1 MEELVMNKPRKMS
14 SNPLLFT
21 LIELLVVI
29 AIIAILASMLLPAL
43 AKARDRARALQCG
56 NNLRQINMAIVF
68 YENDQEQDYFMPYL
82 HKTAS
87 DATTGNQNWGLR
99 MYFAGYLD
107 GFKRAT
113 VHDNSAPQ
121 YYLEPFRC
129 PSNTDSVRTSGG
141 KTFPGPRL
149 DVVATYMYGLNI
161 RLHCAAFPGSTM
173 RLKSRLRHPALTSRL
188 ADNGYYQYYV
198 YANTQANMLLQV
210 FPHPGMTA
218 NVIFVDG
225 HLGQAKGTDPNI
237 TDLVLSRPN
246 PFYANTAAAYISYSW
261 TY

>member
-1 MEELVMNKPRKMS
+1 MNKPGKMS

-68 YENDQEQDYFMPYL
+68 YENDQEQDYFMPFR
-82 HKTAS
+82 HKPTS
-87 DATTGNQNWGLR
+87 DATTGTQSWGLR

-129 PSNTDSVRTSGG
+129 PSNTYLYTNSSGT
-141 KTFPGPRL
+141 TFPGPRL
-149 DVVATYMYGLNI
+149 DVTGSYMYGLNVA
-161 RLHCAAFPGSTM
+161 LHREAFPGSPPM

-188 ADNGYYQYYV
+188 ADNGESQYYI
-198 YANTQANMLLQV
+198 YANTQLTMLLQL
-210 FPHPGMTA
+210 FPHPGYTA

-225 HLGQAKGTDPNI
+225 HLGQARGTDPNI
-237 TDLVLSRPN
+237 TNLPLSRPN
-246 PFYANTAAAYISYSW
+246 PFYANFSTAYISYSW